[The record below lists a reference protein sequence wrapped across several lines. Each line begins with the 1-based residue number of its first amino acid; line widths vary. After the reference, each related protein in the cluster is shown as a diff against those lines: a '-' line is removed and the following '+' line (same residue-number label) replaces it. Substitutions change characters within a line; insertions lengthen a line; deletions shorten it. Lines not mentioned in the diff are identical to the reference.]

1 MYKKPVVSAGSVG
14 GSTNSVKESNPQI
27 EPVDRAAEKRLIRKC
42 DLHVLAPVA
51 LLYLLAFL
59 DRINIGNARIQGLEA
74 DLNMKGQDF
83 NVALSVFFILYV
95 TCEVPSNLLL
105 RKIAP
110 STWLSLIMFCWGII
124 TVCTGFT
131 QSFAGLVVCRISLGL
146 CEAGFFPGCLYL
158 ISMYY
163 RRYELQQ
170 RITLFFSTTIIAG
183 AFSGLLA
190 YGIANM
196 SGVGGYKSWRWMFII
211 EGVLTIIAA
220 ACGKYF
226 IVDWPETA
234 KFLNAEER
242 SLLLRR
248 LQEDVAEAKMD
259 RWDTKSKARI
269 FGDWKI
275 YTGTIIY
282 FGVINTGYS
291 ISFFTPTILKQL
303 GWTAVRAQVLTI
315 PVYAFS
321 FVVTIVVAI
330 CTDRLRHRYA
340 FAMLGILL
348 ATIGYGIL
356 LAQEYVHVSARY
368 MALFLVAAGSNITA
382 PVVLVWLNNNMAG
395 HYKRSI
401 SAAMQIGFGN
411 CGGIIASNIYIT
423 AQAPTYLVGY
433 GVSLALMWIAGL
445 ACTVFF
451 IGLRTENLKRDRGER
466 DDRYNLPKE
475 ELDNLGDDHPSF
487 RFTF

>member
-1 MYKKPVVSAGSVG
+1 M
-14 GSTNSVKESNPQI
+14 
-27 EPVDRAAEKRLIRKC
+27 
-42 DLHVLAPVA
+42 
-51 LLYLLAFL
+51 
-59 DRINIGNARIQGLEA
+59 
-74 DLNMKGQDF
+74 
-83 NVALSVFFILYV
+83 
-95 TCEVPSNLLL
+95 
-105 RKIAP
+105 
-110 STWLSLIMFCWGII
+110 
-124 TVCTGFT
+124 
-131 QSFAGLVVCRISLGL
+131 
-146 CEAGFFPGCLYL
+146 
-158 ISMYY
+158 
-163 RRYELQQ
+163 
-170 RITLFFSTTIIAG
+170 
-183 AFSGLLA
+183 
-190 YGIANM
+190 
-196 SGVGGYKSWRWMFII
+196 
-211 EGVLTIIAA
+211 
-220 ACGKYF
+220 
-226 IVDWPETA
+226 
-234 KFLNAEER
+234 
-242 SLLLRR
+242 
-248 LQEDVAEAKMD
+248 
-259 RWDTKSKARI
+259 
-269 FGDWKI
+269 
-275 YTGTIIY
+275 
-282 FGVINTGYS
+282 
-291 ISFFTPTILKQL
+291 

-356 LAQEYVHVSARY
+356 LAQEHVHVSARY
-368 MALFLVAAGSNITA
+368 MALFLVAAGANITA

-423 AQAPTYLVGY
+423 AQAPTYSVGF

-451 IGLRTENLKRDRGER
+451 IGLRAENLKRDRGER